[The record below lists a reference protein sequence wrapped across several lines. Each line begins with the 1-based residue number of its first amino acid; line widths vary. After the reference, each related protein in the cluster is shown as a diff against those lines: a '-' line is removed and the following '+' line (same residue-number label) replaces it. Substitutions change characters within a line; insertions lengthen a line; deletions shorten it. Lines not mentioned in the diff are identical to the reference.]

1 MELSLQRPGNWLF
14 VRHVGA
20 DSITVVDR
28 ELRRSFLLCRD
39 QAVENWPVSDVGAL
53 RPEHWHAVL
62 ALQPEIVLLGTGT
75 QQQFPHPEALAALLQ
90 RGIGC
95 EVMHNAACARTYT
108 VLSDE
113 GRRVVAA
120 FILPAQG
127 E

>member
-1 MELSLQRPGNWLF
+1 MELSLQRPGHWLY

-28 ELRRSFLLCRD
+28 ELRHSFLLCRE
-39 QAVENWPVSDVGAL
+39 QAMEHWPVRAAAAL
-53 RPEHWHAVL
+53 QPEHWDAVL
-62 ALQPEIVLLGTGT
+62 ALQPEIVLLGTGV
-75 QQQFPHPEALAALLQ
+75 QQQFPPPATLAALLR

-120 FILPAQG
+120 FILPG
-127 E
+127 

>member
-1 MELSLQRPGNWLF
+1 MELSLQRPGNWLY

-28 ELRRSFLLCRD
+28 ELRQSFLLCRD
-39 QAVENWPVSDVGAL
+39 QAVENWPVRDVTAL
-53 RPEHWHAVL
+53 LPEHWDAVL
-62 ALQPEIVLLGTGT
+62 ALQPEVVLLGTGA
-75 QQQFPHPEALAALLQ
+75 QQQFPQPATLATLLQ

-120 FILPAQG
+120 FILPG
-127 E
+127 